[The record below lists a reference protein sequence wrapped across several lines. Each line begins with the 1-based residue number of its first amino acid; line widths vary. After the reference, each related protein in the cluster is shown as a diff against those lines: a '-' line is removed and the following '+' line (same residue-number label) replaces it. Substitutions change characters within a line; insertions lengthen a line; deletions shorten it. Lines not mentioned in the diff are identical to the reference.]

1 MAEESKSVPSALD
14 EITELFERH
23 DGAEMRLARARSDA
37 PLACALVMAAL
48 CWDQLDRRGWR
59 APEVLGAQARRLM
72 ALWGLRA
79 EAVDDAEQ
87 VSAALEWAMQHP
99 ALLERDEQGSYRP
112 VFGVAFPVGSRFWR
126 EHYYAAVASG
136 ALTPLER
143 VIQGDDDRDTGPTDL
158 DTAEMSYRLAVDS
171 DDPDAAALASLRLAE
186 LAESRDQTEQAARR
200 YADVA
205 ALRHRV
211 ASPPAVLWLAR
222 QAAQD
227 GDMPASRALAQEVL
241 SCGDGSLR
249 ADAWALLA
257 GLAWQDKDTDAA
269 VAASRRAVEA
279 AGTWH
284 WSYSRRLAEMLAAS
298 GELADAADVY
308 RTLLAEPLLHG
319 PDAGRYVQLMTEAGR
334 SDEAVAVLEQHL
346 VQDGP
351 FAGDLLLAL
360 ASAHAARDDLD
371 ATREALARVR
381 AHWSATLPQVS
392 VRADVMEASLAIAE
406 DDDERAAR
414 LFRSLTDS
422 DDAKRRE
429 LARPLLIATG
439 EQFATQGRLCLIP
452 GARPLLEYLSEAAGP
467 ETAAWA
473 ATSLAHMATVEGRSD
488 DAEAAVRLAAR
499 HRSTDEVTVLRALLL
514 DRAGRSSDALA
525 YLLDTAVAG
534 NPPTLAALLPTIAAF
549 GMRGQWPNEKQRLRL
564 RIAVDHALSA
574 DQGDGE
580 GIRNRIAMEMGQV
593 ELYACLNRDRA
604 ITLWQLAAES
614 NDPTVA
620 AQAWLSLGLIQQ
632 RSAPITAAHALEQAM
647 ILQDTPNGA
656 RAGIELAKLAERL
669 GDNPVLA
676 RACTRVME
684 LTTGDDRAQAAL
696 RLGWVNRYHHPDDAE
711 GFYNTAIAEPGVL
724 PATIGT
730 ALARLGAL
738 YALHGNRPM
747 AQRTWRRGKNHR
759 DPKVAEAFATE
770 RATIGRVRRITR
782 PTLP

>member
-1 MAEESKSVPSALD
+1 MADESKSLPSAID

-48 CWDQLDRRGWR
+48 CWDQLDRRGSR
-59 APEVLGAQARRLM
+59 TPEGLGAQARRLM

-126 EHYYAAVASG
+126 EHYHAAVASG
-136 ALTPLER
+136 VLTPLER
-143 VIQGDDDRDTGPTDL
+143 VIHGDDDRDASPADL
-158 DTAEMSYRLAVDS
+158 DAAEVSYRLAVDS
-171 DDPDAAALASLRLAE
+171 DDPDAAALGSLRLAE

-205 ALRHRV
+205 ALRHPV

-227 GDMPASRALAQEVL
+227 GDMPASRALAQEAL
-241 SCGDGSLR
+241 SCGDRSLR
-249 ADAWALLA
+249 AEAWALLA
-257 GLAWQDKDTDAA
+257 GLAWLDKDTDAA
-269 VAASRRAVEA
+269 VAASRRAVEE

-284 WSYSRRLAEMLAAS
+284 WSYTRRLAEMLAGS
-298 GELADAADVY
+298 GQLAEAADVY
-308 RTLLAEPLLHG
+308 RTLLDEPLLHG

-360 ASAHAARDDLD
+360 TSAHAARDDLD

-381 AHWSATLPQVS
+381 AHWSATMPQVS

-422 DDAKRRE
+422 DDPQRRE

-439 EQFATQGRLCLIP
+439 EQFANQGRVCLIP

-473 ATSLAHMATVEGRSD
+473 ATSLAHLATVEGRSD

-499 HRSTDEVTVLRALLL
+499 HRSPDEVTVLRALLL
-514 DRAGRSSDALA
+514 DRAGRRSDALA
-525 YLLDTAVAG
+525 YLLDAAVAG
-534 NPPTLAALLPTIAAF
+534 NPPTLVALLPTIAAF
-549 GMRGQWPNEKQRLRL
+549 GLRGQWPDDQQRLRL
-564 RIAVDHALSA
+564 RAAIDHTLSA
-574 DQGDGE
+574 NQGED
-580 GIRNRIAMEMGQV
+580 IRNRIAMEMAQV
-593 ELYACLNRDRA
+593 ELYSCHNRDRA
-604 ITLWQLAAES
+604 LTLWQLAAES
-614 NDPTVA
+614 DDPTVA
-620 AQAWLSLGLIQQ
+620 AQAWLNLGLLQQ
-632 RSAPITAAHALEQAM
+632 RMAPITAAHALEQAM
-647 ILQDTPNGA
+647 HLADPPTGA

-711 GFYNTAIAEPGVL
+711 GFYNAAIAEPGVL

-782 PTLP
+782 PTL